1 MAIYIWYVGN
11 NQETID
17 DFYSNKKGSE
27 RYVLRN
33 TDGVN
38 NTPEGAHNPDPEP
51 SAKVEDKSES
61 PKLFGAIVIFYR
73 YRFYCNNIFTTS
85 APDFTKYAP
94 AGNVTLT
101 LPDPECTKVP
111 DIE

>member
-1 MAIYIWYVGN
+1 MAVYTMDIDGAKFTVYTRIGKDY
-11 NQETID
+11 ETID

-51 SAKVEDKSES
+51 SAKVEYKSES
-61 PKLFGAIVIFYR
+61 PKLFGEEIIDDGKKGSDSIDRSVR
-73 YRFYCNNIFTTS
+73 ENPKNGVDRTE
-85 APDFTKYAP
+85 
-94 AGNVTLT
+94 V
-101 LPDPECTKVP
+101 
-111 DIE
+111 